1 MESLWFGSWKDFS
14 LGWWNA
20 LASAWF
26 PASVIL
32 KVWQCG
38 SNFFLVYTIVHE
50 KSRMDICESWPSWPW
65 QYFLSFDRRIVIL
78 SVFMAPDR
86 IVLPASRNKSHR
98 KLLTCF
104 SGWAALGLSFREH
117 KCRNGQICLFSFG
130 DIILLIVDPGRFI
143 SNHRDNSRVGSSQLS
158 SLLGGF
164 RRFHF
169 GWSFRFQ
176 QIIFHIC

>member
-1 MESLWFGSWKDFS
+1 M
-14 LGWWNA
+14 

-26 PASVIL
+26 PASAIL
-32 KVWQCG
+32 KVWHCG
-38 SNFFLVYTIVHE
+38 SNFVLVYAIVHE
-50 KSRMDICESWPSWPW
+50 KSRTDIRESYQSCPW
-65 QYFLSFDRRIVIL
+65 RYFRSFDRRSIIL

-104 SGWAALGLSFREH
+104 SWRAPLGLSFREH
-117 KCRNGQICLFSFG
+117 KRRNDQICLFSFK
-130 DIILLIVDPGRFI
+130 DIILSTVDPNRVI
-143 SNHRDNSRVGSSQLS
+143 CNHRDSSRVGSCQLS

-169 GWSFRFQ
+169 IWSFRFQ
-176 QIIFHIC
+176 QIIFHRW